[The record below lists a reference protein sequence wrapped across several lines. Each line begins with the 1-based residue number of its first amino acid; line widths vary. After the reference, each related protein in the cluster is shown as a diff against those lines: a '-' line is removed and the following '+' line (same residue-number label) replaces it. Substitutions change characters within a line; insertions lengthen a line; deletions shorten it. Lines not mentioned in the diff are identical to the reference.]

1 MHDEE
6 QGKDPYLRILWT
18 TGASLGV
25 QPIVSITVKGGM
37 LDRERVDL
45 LESIGEAIAG
55 GRKRQGDMV
64 ETVVGRPCEDH
75 VSVVANAV
83 HFAKPSPENVVA
95 PPAIVRWLLK
105 NIPPLAPSGMRI
117 EVAWMKP
124 GTPGTR
130 AIHVQPEGKR

>member
-6 QGKDPYLRILWT
+6 EGKDPYLRILWT

-37 LDRERVDL
+37 LDRERADL
-45 LESIGEAIAG
+45 LETIGEVVTVS
-55 GRKRQGDMV
+55 RKRQGDKV
-64 ETVVGRPCEDH
+64 ETVVGRPVEDH
-75 VSVVANAV
+75 VAVVANATC
-83 HFAKPSPENVVA
+83 FAKPSPENVVA

-105 NIPPLAPSGMRI
+105 NIPSMLPPGMRI

-124 GTPGTR
+124 GTR
-130 AIHVQPEGKR
+130 EIHVQPEGRR